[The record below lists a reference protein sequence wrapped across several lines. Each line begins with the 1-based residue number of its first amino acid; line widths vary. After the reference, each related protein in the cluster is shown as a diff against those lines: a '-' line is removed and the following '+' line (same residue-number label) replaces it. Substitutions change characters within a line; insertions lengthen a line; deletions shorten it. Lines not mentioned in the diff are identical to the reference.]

1 MLCGGDGS
9 LIRGAVLE
17 GCSMAGKTSVLKALK
32 RRQSERELE
41 LSVVVIGEHYS
52 QVLQKVKGEYE
63 VLSQAEHRQ
72 LLSDRLETLEKLQ
85 GWGRKLGPSAQS
97 RGVFF
102 ALERFH
108 LNHRLGYEEEADDD
122 ESWYRELEQ
131 RLKGLHATCVLLTIS
146 EACVA
151 DRVEY
156 RQRSSG
162 KPIDAE
168 SLEEERRGWVRQ
180 QARYLRAARDSS
192 VPTIIV
198 NTDDLDW
205 TRYADQILDELGTP
219 TENEPVMPNE

>member
-1 MLCGGDGS
+1 MLGGGERS

-32 RRQSERELE
+32 RRQSERDLE

-52 QVLQKVKGEYE
+52 QVLQKVQGEYE

-102 ALERFH
+102 ALERCH
-108 LNHRLGYEEEADDD
+108 LNHRLGYEEERDDDD

-131 RLKGLHATCVLLTIS
+131 RLNELHATCFLLTIS
-146 EACVA
+146 EPCVV
-151 DRVEY
+151 DRVEH
-156 RQRSSG
+156 RRRSSG

-168 SLEEERRGWVRQ
+168 SLEEERRGWIRQ
-180 QARYLRAARDSS
+180 QERYLRAVRDSS
-192 VPTIIV
+192 VRTIMV
-198 NTDDLDW
+198 NTDDRDW
-205 TRYADQILDELGTP
+205 SRCADQILDELGTP
-219 TENEPVMPNE
+219 SG